1 MKKVLVLDSSALI
14 AQLNDEQ
21 GAEIV
26 EQIFLSAQQES
37 NTILIHAASIAEV
50 YYDFLKRADLTLAEQ
65 FLKDVNQLPLKVV
78 TEISFDLIKAMGHF
92 KTKYKISFADI
103 FVLATAKLNNAAII
117 TSDHHEFD
125 IIEVSGELTFEWIR

>member
-1 MKKVLVLDSSALI
+1 MLDSSALI

-26 EQIFLSAQQES
+26 EQIFLSAQQE
-37 NTILIHAASIAEV
+37 NTAILIHAASIAEV
-50 YYDFLKRADLTLAEQ
+50 YYDFLKRADLKLAEQ

-125 IIEVSGELTFEWIR
+125 IIEASGELNFEWIR

>member
-37 NTILIHAASIAEV
+37 TAILIHAASIAEV
-50 YYDFLKRADLTLAEQ
+50 YYDFLKRADLT
-65 FLKDVNQLPLKVV
+65 
-78 TEISFDLIKAMGHF
+78 
-92 KTKYKISFADI
+92 
-103 FVLATAKLNNAAII
+103 
-117 TSDHHEFD
+117 
-125 IIEVSGELTFEWIR
+125 

>member
-1 MKKVLVLDSSALI
+1 MKKVLVLDSCALI

-21 GAEIV
+21 GAENV
-26 EQIFLSAQQES
+26 EQIFLSAQEES

-50 YYDFLKRADLTLAEQ
+50 YYDFLKKADLTLAEQ
-65 FLKDVNQLPLKVV
+65 FLEDVNNLPLKVV

-92 KTKYKISFADI
+92 KSRYKISFADI
-103 FVLATAKLNNAAII
+103 FVLAMAKLNNASII

-125 IIEVSGELTFEWIR
+125 IIEASEELNFEWIR

>member
-1 MKKVLVLDSSALI
+1 MKKVLVLDSCALI

-21 GAEIV
+21 GAENV
-26 EQIFLSAQQES
+26 EQIFLSAQEES

-50 YYDFLKRADLTLAEQ
+50 YYDFLKKADLTLAEQ
-65 FLKDVNQLPLKVV
+65 FLEDVNNLPLKVV

-92 KTKYKISFADI
+92 KSRYKISFADI
-103 FVLATAKLNNAAII
+103 FVLALAKISNASII

-125 IIEVSGELTFEWIR
+125 IIEASEELNFEWIR